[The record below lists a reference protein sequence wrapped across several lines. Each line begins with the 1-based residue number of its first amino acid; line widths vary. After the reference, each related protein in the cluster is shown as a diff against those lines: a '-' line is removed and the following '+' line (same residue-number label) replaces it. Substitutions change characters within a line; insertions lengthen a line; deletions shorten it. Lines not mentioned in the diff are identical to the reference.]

1 MSWPTTSVSI
11 FTQPHDVFVTRSEY
25 AKALETP
32 NTYNREQHGW
42 LCVLINQFG
51 EKKGIS
57 LVEDKFEKTDELM
70 TTRAMAALLHPF
82 ANCENLLLP
91 EMARCSL
98 SSCMEFVFKF
108 VENLRLQ
115 GLKNKN
121 INYAPD
127 H

>member
-25 AKALETP
+25 AKVLVVLETP

-70 TTRAMAALLHPF
+70 TARAMAALLHPF
-82 ANCENLLLP
+82 ANCENLFCRRWPGAASPHAWSLCSSLL
-91 EMARCSL
+91 RISDC
-98 SSCMEFVFKF
+98 
-108 VENLRLQ
+108 R
-115 GLKNKN
+115 G
-121 INYAPD
+121 
-127 H
+127 